1 MKELAQQ
8 LLNGIFIGSI
18 YALFALGYTLVFGV
32 LDVLNLAH
40 SAVFMLGAVMAYS
53 LVAIH
58 GLPLWLAVPVAVV
71 ASGLLGGVIELVA
84 LRPLRR
90 RGAPP
95 IAALISTIGLAL
107 AFVALVEQSRG
118 GGVLRWLWRDGA
130 NSVKFPAG
138 SVPATTFHVAGLAI
152 PATKLAILVVTVVLM
167 VAMGWVLRRTQ
178 AGRAIRAVAE
188 NARAAQLMGVDVD
201 RVVLMTLV
209 VSSALAGIAGILF
222 GAAISDI
229 SPYIGRDQ
237 VELRGLA
244 VIVLGGMGSVPG
256 TIVGGYVLGL
266 VEVLALEVFGTNVR
280 AGVAFAALFLMLVV
294 RPQGLLGARA
304 PDRI

>member
-1 MKELAQQ
+1 MRELAQQ

-40 SAVFMLGAVMAYS
+40 SAVFMLGAVFAYS

-58 GLPLWLAVPVAVV
+58 GLPFWLAVPIAVV
-71 ASGLLGGVIELVA
+71 ASGLLGGVIEMVA

-107 AFVALVEQSRG
+107 VFVALVEQSRG
-118 GGVLRWLWRDGA
+118 SGVMRWLWRDGA

-138 SVPATTFHVAGLAI
+138 SVPTTTFHVAGLAI

-266 VEVLALEVFGTNVR
+266 VEVLSLEVFGTNVR

>member
-1 MKELAQQ
+1 MREFEQQ

-40 SAVFMLGAVMAYS
+40 SAVFMLGAVVAFG
-53 LVAIH
+53 LVAFH
-58 GLPLWLAVPVAVV
+58 GVPFWLAAPLAIA
-71 ASGLLGGVIELVA
+71 ASGGVGLIIEFLA

-95 IAALISTIGLAL
+95 ITSLISTIALAL
-107 AFVALVEQSRG
+107 IFVALVEQSRG
-118 GGVLRWLWRDGA
+118 SGPLRWIWRDGA
-130 NSVKFPAG
+130 NSVRFPPG
-138 SVPATTFHVAGLAI
+138 TVPTRTFHLFGLSI
-152 PATKLAILVVTVVLM
+152 PEVKVAILVLSVVVM
-167 VAMGWVLRRTQ
+167 AAMGWVLRNTQ
-178 AGRAIRAVAE
+178 AGRAVRAVAE
-188 NARAAQLMGVDVD
+188 NPRAAQLLGVDVD
-201 RVVLMTLV
+201 RVVLATV
-209 VSSALAGIAGILF
+209 VISSALAGLAGILF

-244 VIVLGGMGSVPG
+244 VIVLGGMGSIPG

-266 VEVLALEVFGTNVR
+266 VEVLSLQLFGTNVR

-294 RPQGLLGARA
+294 RPQGLLGTRVRE
-304 PDRI
+304 RI

>member
-1 MKELAQQ
+1 MREFAQQ

-40 SAVFMLGAVMAYS
+40 SGVFMLGAVVAYA

-58 GLPLWLAVPVAVV
+58 GVTFWLAAPLAVV
-71 ASGLLGGVIELVA
+71 AAGLVGVLIEFVA

-107 AFVALVEQSRG
+107 VFVAVVEESRG
-118 GGVLRWLWRDGA
+118 GGTFRWLWRDGA
-130 NSVKFPAG
+130 NSVRFPAG
-138 SVPATTFHVAGLAI
+138 TVPTTTFHLAGISI
-152 PATKLAILVVTVVLM
+152 PATKVAIVVVTVVLM
-167 VAMGWVLRRTQ
+167 VTMGLVLRRTQ
-178 AGRAIRAVAE
+178 AGRAVRAVAE
-188 NARAAQLMGVDVD
+188 NARAASLLGIDVD
-201 RVVLMTLV
+201 RVVLVTVV
-209 VSSALAGIAGILF
+209 VSSALAGLAGILF
-222 GAAISDI
+222 GVAIADI

-266 VEVLALEVFGTNVR
+266 VEVLSLEVFGTNVR
-280 AGVAFAALFLMLVV
+280 AGVAFAALFVMLVL
-294 RPQGLLGARA
+294 RPQGLLGTQVRE
-304 PDRI
+304 RV